1 MIKQYWTKA
10 QLPQLYELQNKH
22 NMPSKVIDEI
32 EKVISILDTYYG
44 TERDFQNDDGG
55 YILIMLPDVMNI
67 SESKRSMFLEK
78 YSIQEDTAE
87 YHDVVADG
95 NTEWHTELYLISNDY
110 GIVLVYPMRRGIK

>member
-55 YILIMLPDVMNI
+55 YIFFMLSDEVDR
-67 SESKRSMFLEK
+67 SKIERKTLLEK
-78 YSIQEDTAE
+78 YSLEEDGAE
-87 YHDVVADG
+87 YHDLIIADG
-95 NTEWHTELYLISNDY
+95 AIEWYTELYLITNDY
-110 GIVLVYPMRRGIK
+110 GITLVYPIRKGD